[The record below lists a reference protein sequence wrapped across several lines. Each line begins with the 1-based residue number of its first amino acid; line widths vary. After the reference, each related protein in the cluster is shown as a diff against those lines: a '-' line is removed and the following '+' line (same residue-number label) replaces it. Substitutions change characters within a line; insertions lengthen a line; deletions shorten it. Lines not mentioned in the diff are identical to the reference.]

1 MGKLR
6 KLGKKIGRGLKK
18 IGKKIGKAFKKVLKP
33 FAKVF
38 NKLGPIGTMAL
49 MMFLPGIGAAM
60 AGWGAGMGG
69 TLGTIVKFAGNAL
82 HYVASAPGKIFGT
95 ITDMVGASWNA
106 ITGQTAAAGIEGS
119 TGSWWGNMTKSVTD
133 GAKSFGTFDT
143 TAAIAPSGSKLLET
157 PEVLNA
163 DKEVLKIG
171 SDGATISFDEATGKY
186 VESSLDKAGNLI
198 KTPDILDSAGNL
210 VESGTI
216 PTTPLSTANVE
227 LLNTNVSSSIEFA
240 ATPISPDS
248 ITWNADMGTNGQWVN
263 GATGAPVQINPITGK
278 PTLLSQATGA
288 IEKGVGKVGDKLG
301 GGTAGEKLAAVN
313 TAATVYNNV
322 TGEPAQK
329 SKARPALPFLDDQ
342 ANNFQTSQDF
352 QFDYGTTSLQDQNQ
366 IVSNYRNMYSQA
378 MGIDSGNT
386 NPYQLNGYGFT
397 FESYLNKLYG
407 GAA

>member
-6 KLGKKIGRGLKK
+6 KIGKSIGRGLKK

-60 AGWGAGMGG
+60 AGWGASMGG

-143 TAAIAPSGSKLLET
+143 TAAIAPSGSQLLET
-157 PEVLNA
+157 STEVL
-163 DKEVLKIG
+163 DKTTGELVKTTQP
-171 SDGATISFDEATGKY
+171 GATISFDEVTGKY
-186 VESSLDKAGNLI
+186 VESTFDDAL
-198 KTPDILDSAGNL
+198 NL
-210 VESGTI
+210 VK
-216 PTTPLSTANVE
+216 TPLSDANVT
-227 LLNTNVSSSIEFA
+227 LLQNQTLPSS
-240 ATPISPDS
+240 PYISDGGGS
-248 ITWNADMGTNGQWVN
+248 MTWNGDMGTNGQWVD
-263 GATGAPVQINPITGK
+263 GATGAPIQINPKTGK
-278 PTLLSQATGA
+278 PTLLSQVTGA
-288 IEKGVGKVGDKLG
+288 VEKGTSKVSDKVGGTSGQKLSAFNSAAG
-301 GGTAGEKLAAVN
+301 VYSKYTAEPVDNFSSQRPMLTDPLA
-313 TAATVYNNV
+313 
-322 TGEPAQK
+322 
-329 SKARPALPFLDDQ
+329 DD
-342 ANNFQTSQDF
+342 FQTSQDF
-352 QFDYGTTSLQDQNQ
+352 EFDYGTTSISDQNQ
-366 IVSNYRNMYSQA
+366 IVNNYRNMYSQA
-378 MGIDSGNT
+378 MGINSGNA

-407 GAA
+407 GVV

>member
-6 KLGKKIGRGLKK
+6 KIGKSIGRGLKR

-143 TAAIAPSGSKLLET
+143 TAAIAPSGSQLLET
-157 PEVLNA
+157 PEIVSA
-163 DKEVLKIG
+163 DGTVIEAAQSGTPV
-171 SDGATISFDEATGKY
+171 SYNEATKQW
-186 VESSLDKAGNLI
+186 VETSFDKAGNMI
-198 KTPDILDSAGNL
+198 
-210 VESGTI
+210 E
-216 PTTPLSTANVE
+216 TPLSKANVE
-227 LLNTNVSSSIEFA
+227 LLNTNVSSSIKLP
-240 ATPISPDS
+240 TPISSDS
-248 ITWNADMGTNGQWVN
+248 ITWDADMGTNGQWVD
-263 GATGAPVQINPITGK
+263 GATGTPAKINPTTGK

-288 IEKGVGKVGDKLG
+288 IEKGTGKVGDKLG
-301 GGTAGEKLAAVN
+301 GTSGQKLAALNSAQSVYSQYS
-313 TAATVYNNV
+313 AT
-322 TGEPAQK
+322 PMDD
-329 SKARPALPFLDDQ
+329 RPDSGRPTLVDPQ
-342 ANNFQTSQDF
+342 AGNFQTSQDF

>member
-6 KLGKKIGRGLKK
+6 KIGKKIGRGLKK

-49 MMFLPGIGAAM
+49 MMFLPGIGAAI

-82 HYVASAPGKIFGT
+82 NYVASAPGKIFGT

-143 TAAIAPSGSKLLET
+143 TAAIAPSGSELLGTERTVSADGTVVKAGQSGT
-157 PEVLNA
+157 PVSYN
-163 DKEVLKIG
+163 
-171 SDGATISFDEATGKY
+171 EATKQW
-186 VESSLDKAGNLI
+186 VETSFDKAGNII

-216 PTTPLSTANVE
+216 TTTPLSNANVE

-288 IEKGVGKVGDKLG
+288 VEKGVGKVGDKLG
-301 GGTAGEKLAAVN
+301 GTAGQKLAALNSAQSVYSQYS
-313 TAATVYNNV
+313 AT
-322 TGEPAQK
+322 PMDD
-329 SKARPALPFLDDQ
+329 RPDSGRPTLVDPQ
-342 ANNFQTSQDF
+342 AGNFQTSQDF